1 MPTSESKTVTRLG
14 PELSAELAAVRR
26 SFGRAMLR
34 HKLLRQPIWVDDGN
48 GGACRVEPDDIVTG
62 LGPEEEAEEIE
73 TSGHGTWFSE

>member
-1 MPTSESKTVTRLG
+1 MT
-14 PELSAELAAVRR
+14 SAEAKGIVTKPQDVLAVEQAVRR

-48 GGACRVEPDDIVTG
+48 GGARKVEPVDIVTG
-62 LGPEEEAEEIE
+62 LTPEEEAEEIE